1 MRTQSEMAGF
11 SRILEASNFNKTNIA
26 LPVFNSKNVVSQCFV
41 TRSLCQVAKFCHF
54 AMTFSVYL
62 TSGLTDFVNL
72 VDANASLA
80 SQVKE
85 FFPRLS

>member
-1 MRTQSEMAGF
+1 MAGF

-41 TRSLCQVAKFCHF
+41 PRTPCQVAKFCHF

-72 VDANASLA
+72 VDANAPFVPKS
-80 SQVKE
+80 KN
-85 FFPRLS
+85 FFRGFP